1 MSSTAPVVDVAEVLI
16 RSVVNSKPVETG
28 LFFRSHLGPVTQA
41 RLDLL
46 VSRVTNAWRN
56 NFSNVLGGP
65 HVFVGV
71 HAFDRSPGSTLT
83 SEIILELSRGFGGDI
98 MSNSIA
104 LRLLNLTDV
113 PISRRKSSNFIYAI
127 PEAKV
132 NEGVI
137 DNDYALALLSLW
149 ATNNQSHGPFGW
161 HHVAVSFFAFGVP
174 RSQGLVERVTHY
186 SLAPLNPAAQ
196 RGRLE
201 NRFL

>member
-1 MSSTAPVVDVAEVLI
+1 VSSFAPIQDVAEVQI

-28 LFFRSHLGPVTQA
+28 LFFHSHTGPVTQA
-41 RLDLL
+41 LLDTL
-46 VSRVTNAWRN
+46 VSRVTAAWRN

-71 HAFDRSPGSTLT
+71 HGFDRTAGSHLT
-83 SEIILELSRGFGGDI
+83 SEIILEISRGFGGDI
-98 MSNSIA
+98 ISNSIA

-113 PISRRKSSNFIYAI
+113 SISSRASSNFIYAI

-132 NEGVI
+132 NNGTI
-137 DNDYALALLSLW
+137 DEDYAVALLGLW
-149 ATNNQSHGPFGW
+149 QTNNQSHGPFGW
-161 HHVAVSFFAFGVP
+161 HHVAVSLFALGLPRTSGVFA
-174 RSQGLVERVTHY
+174 RVTHY
-186 SLAPLNPAAQ
+186 GLGALNPAAQ